1 MNKNT
6 NIKIL
11 VDKNTKTNNSAQR
24 HRNKHSWQQ
33 KSASPLYGA
42 IDLGTNNCR
51 LMIAQPSG
59 QGFRVINSYSSTV
72 RLGEGLLNN
81 GFLSCSAMDRT
92 IQALKICSEKLKSFD
107 VIKSR
112 SIATEAC
119 RRAKNY
125 DEFFTQIKNKTG
137 LKIEL
142 VSSNEE
148 ARLALRGTQNLLNPA
163 QPYALI
169 FDIGGGST
177 EIIWAK
183 RGNEYFDIVDLIS
196 LPLGV
201 VTVAEE
207 WKMTKTN
214 NQNYQRTVSNITQ
227 KLPDLCK
234 RNNIKQRIK
243 ENKVQMLGTSG
254 TVTTLGA
261 IHLKL
266 NYYDRSLIDGL
277 YLTFKDLSSA
287 MRKLTEQDYKSR
299 SQMPCIGDER
309 AELAV
314 PGCAILEAI
323 CKKWPV
329 GELRVAD
336 RGLRDGI
343 LLELMTG
350 DGVTVTG
357 NPAKTSRR
365 NKNIEIKG

>member
-6 NIKIL
+6 NIKTF
-11 VDKNTKTNNSAQR
+11 VDENTKTNYAAQ
-24 HRNKHSWQQ
+24 HRPYKHRWQQ
-33 KSASPLYGA
+33 KSASSLYGA
-42 IDLGTNNCR
+42 VDLGTNNCR
-51 LMIAQPSG
+51 LMIAQPSS
-59 QGFRVINSYSSTV
+59 QGFRVINSYSNTV

-81 GFLSCSAMDRT
+81 GFLSYSAMDRT
-92 IQALKICSEKLKSFD
+92 IQALKICSEKLRSFD

-112 SIATEAC
+112 IIATEAC
-119 RRAKNY
+119 RRAKNHH
-125 DEFFTQIKNKTG
+125 EFFIQIKNKTG
-137 LKIEL
+137 LEIEL

-183 RGNEYFDIVDLIS
+183 RGIEHFDIVDLIS

-207 WKMTKTN
+207 WKLQKTDN
-214 NQNYQRTVSNITQ
+214 KSYQRTVFDITQ
-227 KLPDLCK
+227 KLLDLCK
-234 RNNIKQRIK
+234 CNNIKQKIK

-266 NYYDRSLIDGL
+266 DHYDRSLIDGL
-277 YLTFKDLSSA
+277 YLTFNDLSDA
-287 MRKLTEQDYKSR
+287 TRELTEQNYKSR
-299 SQMPCIGDER
+299 SQMPCIGNER

-323 CKKWPV
+323 CKRWPV

-336 RGLRDGI
+336 RGLRDGM

-350 DGVTVTG
+350 DGITVTG

-365 NKNIEIKG
+365 NKKYRN

>member
-1 MNKNT
+1 MNDNT
-6 NIKIL
+6 SIKTL
-11 VDKNTKTNNSAQR
+11 MDESTKTNYSGQC
-24 HRNKHSWQQ
+24 HSNKYRWQQ
-33 KSASPLYGA
+33 KSAFPLYGA

-59 QGFRVINSYSSTV
+59 HGFHVINSYSSTV

-81 GFLSCSAMDRT
+81 GFLSYSAMGRA
-92 IQALKICSEKLKSFD
+92 IQALKVCSEKLKSFD
-107 VIKSR
+107 VKKLRI
-112 SIATEAC
+112 IATEAC
-119 RRAKNY
+119 RRAKNH

-169 FDIGGGST
+169 LDIGGGST

-183 RGNEYFDIVDLIS
+183 RGIEYFDIVDVLS

-207 WKMTKTN
+207 WKIQKTN
-214 NQNYQRTVSNITQ
+214 NNNYQRTVFDITQ
-227 KLPDLCK
+227 KLPNFCK
-234 RNNIKQRIK
+234 HNNIRQKMK

-254 TVTTLGA
+254 TVTTLGT

-266 NYYDRSLIDGL
+266 DYYDRSLIDGL
-277 YLTFKDLSSA
+277 YLTFKDLSIA
-287 MRKLTEQDYKSR
+287 TKKLTEQDYKSR
-299 SQMPCIGDER
+299 SQMPRIGDER
-309 AELAV
+309 AELSI

-323 CKKWPV
+323 CKRWPV

-336 RGLRDGI
+336 RGLRDGM
-343 LLELMTG
+343 LLDLMTA
-350 DGVTVTG
+350 DGITVTG
-357 NPAKTSRR
+357 NPAKTSQ
-365 NKNIEIKG
+365 KK